1 MPGGPTPGSVG
12 GGTYGILTP
21 EQVAAVAY
29 GAGFRGDGLRTAVA
43 VSFAENGRHDTN
55 AQNHNTDGSTDYGL
69 WQINSVHGI
78 SPSDLVVPQKNAAAA
93 YRISSSGRNW
103 QPWTTYTSNKYAASL
118 PAAQAAIT
126 KMNSEG
132 GAGQVAKGIGSGGS
146 GGSGS
151 SITGAIGGA
160 LSDLNPLNA
169 IGGWVGDL
177 KNVVSDYVLRAFEM
191 LGGLILIFM
200 GLFLIAKDLGMV
212 PPVSA
217 MPVPI
222 PV

>member
-1 MPGGPTPGSVG
+1 MPAGGTPGSVG
-12 GGTYGILTP
+12 GGTYGILTA
-21 EQVAAVAY
+21 EQVAAMAY
-29 GAGFRGDGLRTAVA
+29 GAGFRGDSLRTAVA

-78 SPSDLVVPQKNAAAA
+78 PQSELVIPQKNAAAA

-126 KMNSEG
+126 KMAADG
-132 GAGQVAKGIGSGGS
+132 GANAVAKGVHGKE

-151 SITGAIGGA
+151 SLAG
-160 LSDLNPLNA
+160 DLGISNPLDA
-169 IGGWVGDL
+169 LTGWVGDL
-177 KNVVSDYVLRAFEM
+177 KNLIADYTLRAFEM
-191 LGGLILIFM
+191 LGGLILIFV
-200 GLFLIAKDLGMV
+200 GIFLIAKDLGFS
-212 PPVSA
+212 PPA
-217 MPVPI
+217 AIPI